1 VARES
6 QAERFRSEIV
16 NINSHPGLR
25 AEASRHKGRL
35 LLLSQVFYPEMIGTG
50 KTLTELAIGL
60 GELGWNCHV
69 ICAQPAVLLGQE
81 NQQVPAVLEHK
92 GVTIR
97 RSLVVGKHRGGLFG
111 RLLFGASFM
120 ISSFF
125 QALKAAGRCQA
136 ILVVTNPPFLGL
148 AAILVKWLRGTPYIN
163 IVHDVYPDTAV
174 AAGLLRETS
183 PITFLWERVTRLILR
198 GAAANIVLGRD
209 MEKLIRAKL
218 GASYQG
224 QVVLVQN
231 WADPNVVPVPRERN
245 TFRQRYNPQD
255 YFLVQYSGTM
265 ARIHN
270 VEPLVE
276 AAELLR
282 DEPIL
287 FQFIGSGF
295 KRPVVEK
302 WVREK
307 QLQNVQLLPFQ
318 PEEKLAEVLS
328 AADLAAVCLAP
339 GFTGSSV
346 PGKSYGILAAAVP
359 ILALVEADSE
369 VGLTVREGDC
379 GIVIPNASG
388 QEVASAIRNL
398 AKDRQ
403 KAQALGRNGLALN
416 TKRFAHGL
424 ALAKYD
430 KAFLEAFRPGRA
442 EIPQLAGNSAEPAS
456 C

>member
-1 VARES
+1 M
-6 QAERFRSEIV
+6 
-16 NINSHPGLR
+16 NINSHPNLR
-25 AEASRHKGRL
+25 AEACPHKGRL

-60 GELGWNCHV
+60 RELGWECDV
-69 ICAQPAVLLGQE
+69 ICARPTVLIGQE
-81 NQQVPAVLEHK
+81 NQQVPPVLEYK
-92 GVTIR
+92 GTTIR
-97 RSLVVGKHRGGLFG
+97 RSLVLGKHRGGLFG
-111 RLLFGASFM
+111 RVLFGASFL

-125 QALKAAGRCQA
+125 HALKAAGKCRGL
-136 ILVVTNPPFLGL
+136 LVVTNPPFLGL

-183 PITFLWERVTRLILR
+183 PITFLWERVTRLILH
-198 GAAANIVLGRD
+198 GAAVNVVLGRD
-209 MEKLIRAKL
+209 MEKLIKAKL
-218 GASYQG
+218 GDKYQG
-224 QVVLVQN
+224 QVALVRN
-231 WADPNVVPVPRERN
+231 WADRTIVPVPRERN
-245 TFRQRYNPQD
+245 AFRQQHNPQD
-255 YFLVQYSGTM
+255 HFLVQYSGTM

-270 VEPLVE
+270 IEPLLE

-282 DEPIL
+282 NEPIL
-287 FQFIGSGF
+287 FQFIGQGF
-295 KRPVVEK
+295 KRPLVEK

-307 QLQNVQLLPFQ
+307 QLQNVQLLPLQ

-359 ILALVEADSE
+359 MLALVEADSE

-388 QEVASAIRNL
+388 QEVASAIRSL

-403 KAQALGRNGLALN
+403 KAQALGRNGLAMY
-416 TKRFAHGL
+416 TKRFAHDL
-424 ALAKYD
+424 AVAKYD
-430 KAFLEAFRPGRA
+430 RAFLEAFCPARA
-442 EIPQLAGNSAEPAS
+442 EVPQMAENSAEPAG